1 MSNAFTLD
9 SLRDETIKRFEPVEV
24 LLADESSIE
33 LKSLLR
39 LGKKDRDAVLAAIE
53 EINDLSEDSE
63 EDEEIGG
70 EYAEKVCESIE
81 KIFKL
86 IASKPK
92 RLIAELDH
100 EDSTL
105 KVTLYTAVLSRWMG
119 ESQLGEVESSPS
131 S

>member
-1 MSNAFTLD
+1 MSNVFTLD
-9 SLRDETIKRFEPVEV
+9 SLREETIKRFEPVEV
-24 LLADESSIE
+24 LLADGSSIE

-53 EINDLSEDSE
+53 EINALSEDSQD
-63 EDEEIGG
+63 DEEIGN
-70 EYAEKVCESIE
+70 EYADKVCESIE
-81 KIFKL
+81 KVFKL